1 MKVLVVGSGGREH
14 ALVWKISQSARV
26 IKIYCAPGNAGIKR
40 MAECVNIA
48 ATDIDG
54 LLQFAKKEKIDLT
67 IVGPESS
74 LAGGIVDRF
83 EKEGLRIFGPRKNA
97 AILEGSKVFSKEFME
112 KYGIPTASFK
122 VFDDLKKARRYID
135 QIGAP
140 LVIKADGL
148 AAGKGVIVAVT
159 TKEAKD
165 AVDLIMQDKA
175 FGDAGSKVVIE
186 ACLQGEEASFIAFTD
201 GKTVLPLPTSQ
212 DHKAIFDGDKGP
224 NTGGMGAYSPAPVV
238 TEAIADY
245 VVNKVMQATIA
256 GMAAEGRPFKGM
268 LYAGLMIDDGNVKVL
283 EFNCRFGDPE
293 AQPLLMRLKSDVVD
307 IFEAVIDER
316 LDSIEMKID
325 PRPTVCVVMSSGGYP
340 GNYET
345 GKVIKGLAAASHE
358 TGVQIF
364 HAGTAIKN
372 ERTVTAGGRV
382 LGVTAVGKT
391 LEKAI
396 EQAYKAVNRIH
407 WTGVHYRHDIGA
419 KALRRSEKQIESVT
433 DGDVV
438 ATQDPGMATV
448 PLVGIVM
455 GSDSDFSVMS
465 AAVDFLKQMRIP
477 YEITVAS
484 AHRTPDRAAR
494 WAATAQKRGLKI
506 IIAGAGMAAHLAG
519 VIAAHTNLPV
529 IGIPLDA
536 SPLHGMDALLST
548 VQMPPGIP
556 VATMA
561 IGKPGAKNG
570 AVFAARILALENK
583 RIAARLQAFKQEMI
597 KEVEE
602 KAKKIEG

>member
-26 IKIYCAPGNAGIKR
+26 IKIYCAPGNAGIKK
-40 MAECVNIA
+40 MAECVHIA

-54 LLQFAKKEKIDLT
+54 LLHFAIKEKIDLT

-74 LAGGIVDRF
+74 LAAGIVDRF
-83 EKEGLRIFGPRKNA
+83 EEEGLRIFGPRKSA
-97 AILEGSKVFSKEFME
+97 AILEGSKVFAKEFME

-122 VFDDLKKARRYID
+122 VFDDLKKARKYID
-135 QIGAP
+135 QTGAP

-148 AAGKGVIVAVT
+148 AAGKGVIVAAT
-159 TKEAKD
+159 TKEAKG

-175 FGDAGSKVVIE
+175 FGEAGSKVVIE

-212 DHKAIFDGDKGP
+212 DHKAIYDGDKGP

-238 TEAIADY
+238 TEAVADY
-245 VVNKVMQATIA
+245 VMNKVMRPAIA

-268 LYAGLMIDDGNVKVL
+268 LYAGLMIDGDDVKVL

-340 GNYET
+340 GHYET
-345 GKVIKGLAAASHE
+345 GKVIKGLTAAARE

-396 EQAYKAVNRIH
+396 EQAYKAVNQIQ

-419 KALRRSEKQIESVT
+419 KALRRPAKQVEQGADNDAVMS
-433 DGDVV
+433 
-438 ATQDPGMATV
+438 QMPGASSKA
-448 PLVGIVM
+448 LVGIVM
-455 GSDSDFSVMS
+455 GSDSDLPVM
-465 AAVDFLKQMRIP
+465 AAAADFLKKMGIP
-477 YEITVAS
+477 FEITVAS

-494 WAATAQKRGLKI
+494 WASTAQKRGLKI

-519 VIAAHTNLPV
+519 VLAAHTDLPV
-529 IGIPLDA
+529 IGVPLDA
-536 SPLHGMDALLST
+536 SPLQGMDALLAT

-570 AVFAARILALENK
+570 AVLAARILALEDK
-583 RIAARLQAFKQEMI
+583 KIAARLQAFRQEMI
-597 KEVEE
+597 REVEE
-602 KAKKIEG
+602 KAAKIGV